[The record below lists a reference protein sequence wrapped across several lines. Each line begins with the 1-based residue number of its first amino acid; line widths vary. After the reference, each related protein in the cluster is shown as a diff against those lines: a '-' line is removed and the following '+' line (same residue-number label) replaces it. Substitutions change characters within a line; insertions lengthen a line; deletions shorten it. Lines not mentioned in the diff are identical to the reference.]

1 MDKLIEIMV
10 WKRQEIAP
18 LVREVAMSE
27 LVGLNQ
33 SLPPVASFANALKRP
48 DGRLAVIAEIK
59 RRSPSAGVIA
69 EGVTACDQ
77 AVKYRAA

>member
-1 MDKLIEIMV
+1 MVKLIEIMV
-10 WKRQEIAP
+10 WKRQGTAP

-48 DGRLAVIAEIK
+48 DGRLADI
-59 RRSPSAGVIA
+59 
-69 EGVTACDQ
+69 
-77 AVKYRAA
+77 